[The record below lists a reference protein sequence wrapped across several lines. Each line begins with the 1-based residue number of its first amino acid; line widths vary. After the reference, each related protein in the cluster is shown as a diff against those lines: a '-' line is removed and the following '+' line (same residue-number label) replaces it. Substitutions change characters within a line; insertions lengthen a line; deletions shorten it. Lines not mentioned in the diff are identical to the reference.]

1 MQFVHG
7 VLESAAD
14 RKIVESLVDIAAGLN
29 MRTVAEGVDNPAL
42 VEPLREI
49 GVTCAQGYLF
59 GRPSPVLEAAETP
72 A

>member
-1 MQFVHG
+1 
-7 VLESAAD
+7 
-14 RKIVESLVDIAAGLN
+14 

-59 GRPSPVLEAAETP
+59 GRPAP
-72 A
+72 ARADG